1 MIVADSSIKTFR
13 RAVVFAE
20 ESDEGRRLDVYL
32 AERFTY
38 HSRTEWQNLV
48 GKGKIMVNGKSSR
61 SSRRMVEGDRV
72 EYDTGDITEPE
83 VDPSFQEV
91 FSDEYI
97 IVVSKSGNL
106 PCHPAGIF
114 FRNTLWRLLSEKF
127 GKIYFVNRID
137 RETSGLVLVARS
149 PAVAAAMSET
159 HSGIVKKY
167 IAVVHGKFPDA
178 CNAVGFLTDGIC
190 SAVRK
195 KRKFYQGDQ
204 LGKKDEYSETRFR
217 FLGANGDLSI
227 VEAELATG
235 RLHQIRA
242 TLCSLGFP
250 LVGDKIYG
258 PDETIYLRFIED
270 AMTDDDRRILMI
282 GRQALH
288 SSWLEFQHPISG
300 ENLVF
305 RAELPGD
312 MKKLLGA
319 TL

>member
-1 MIVADSSIKTFR
+1 MEETSSPMSRK
-13 RAVVFAE
+13 AVVFVEA
-20 ESDEGRRLDVYL
+20 SDEGRRLDVYL

-38 HSRTEWQNLV
+38 HSRTGWQGLV
-48 GKGKIMVNGKSSR
+48 GEGKILVNGKSSK
-61 SSRRMVEGDRV
+61 SSRKLEKGDRI
-72 EYDTGDITEPE
+72 EYDTGDIVEPE
-83 VDPSFQEV
+83 VDPSFQVV

-97 IVVSKSGNL
+97 IAVSKSGNL

-114 FRNTLWRLLSEKF
+114 FNNTLWRLLSEKF

-149 PAVAAAMSET
+149 PAVAAAMSEA
-159 HSGIVKKY
+159 HSGILKKY
-167 IAVVHGKFPDA
+167 IAVVHGKFPDVVVA
-178 CNAVGFLTDGIC
+178 AGFLTDGIC

-195 KRKFYQGDQ
+195 KRKFYQGCQ
-204 LGKKDEYSETRFR
+204 VGGNDEYSETRFR
-217 FLGANGDLSI
+217 LLGANGDLSI

-270 AMTDDDRRILMI
+270 AMTDDDRRNLMI

-288 SSWLEFQHPISG
+288 SSRLEFQHPISK

-305 RAELPGD
+305 NAELPDD
-312 MKKLLGA
+312 MRILLGA
-319 TL
+319 T